1 MPFRYNPFTGDLDYA
16 MGPGTGTASI
26 EFATDGGSANPTGG
40 GVITLAGGTG
50 ITTSGSGSTVTIDL
64 DSPVS
69 VSNGGTGA
77 SSLTDNAVLVGSGT
91 AAVTALTV
99 GTDGQVL
106 VGSTGA
112 DPVFATLTSSDSLLT
127 LTGGAGT
134 LDLVSNQAVSA
145 SSTLTDYAVVCGD
158 GGTRGTQSI
167 AGVGTSGQVLTSN
180 GAGALP
186 TFQDGATGDVT
197 GPGSSTD
204 NALARWN
211 GTGGDT
217 LQDST
222 VTVTDNGE
230 MTNTSQPAF
239 LAYLGTTDSNQ
250 TGNGTLYTLGSGNAL
265 TEVFDQNSD
274 FVTTG
279 TFTAPVAG
287 KYYFFVEM
295 NLDGITAATNG
306 NLRITTSNRDYQFIG
321 NANPNAVK
329 SSGSGWHPQGSVFT
343 EMDAS
348 DTVTFKAI
356 ASGEGSDVIDII
368 GASNRTFCG
377 GYLVC

>member
-26 EFATDGGSANPTGG
+26 EFATDGGSANPTGA

-99 GTDGQVL
+99 GTNGQVL

-186 TFQDGATGDVT
+186 TFQAPAVD

-204 NALARWN
+204 NALARWS

-230 MTNTSQPAF
+230 MVNTSQPCFAAS
-239 LAYLGTTDSNQ
+239 LTATASNVTGDGTNYQ
-250 TGNGTLYTLGSGNAL
+250 IVFNN
-265 TEVFDQNSD
+265 EIFDQNSD
-274 FVTTG
+274 FDTG
-279 TFTAPVAG
+279 TGVFTAPVTG
-287 KYYFFVEM
+287 KYYISGTVS
-295 NLDGITAATNG
+295 LTG
-306 NLRITTSNRDYQFIG
+306 LTTSHNDWLIQLDMSNNTNQQPVRVDPGQILLSGGTNLSFSRIVDMDALDTL
-321 NANPNAVK
+321 NLNTQV
-329 SSGSGWHPQGSVFT
+329 SGSTAVVDVQGG
-343 EMDAS
+343 
-348 DTVTFKAI
+348 
-356 ASGEGSDVIDII
+356 SGLRYTCLT
-368 GASNRTFCG
+368 GALIC
-377 GYLVC
+377 